1 MENIKDSYKIKGMS
15 MLELPLSIE
24 IAEIRKKL
32 DSAQRFHD
40 EIYRMNEKE

>member
-1 MENIKDSYKIKGMS
+1 MS
-15 MLELPLSIE
+15 DVPLSIE

-40 EIYRMNEKE
+40 EIYRIK